1 MPNRFESAVRDRSSC
16 PAFEFQEM
24 SIDSLRYSNIRVPK
38 ILHSN
43 IRVPK
48 ILRNVYDS
56 LLSRISIE
64 AYESLRPCMVTDV
77 CSPSGFGV
85 YRLGWPRA
93 LTDSLRL
100 FFGNHPRSQSA
111 GLSTVQ
117 AP

>member
-38 ILHSN
+38 IL
-43 IRVPK
+43 
-48 ILRNVYDS
+48 RNVYDS

-64 AYESLRPCMVTDV
+64 AYESLRPCMVTAF
-77 CSPSGFGV
+77 CTPSGFGV